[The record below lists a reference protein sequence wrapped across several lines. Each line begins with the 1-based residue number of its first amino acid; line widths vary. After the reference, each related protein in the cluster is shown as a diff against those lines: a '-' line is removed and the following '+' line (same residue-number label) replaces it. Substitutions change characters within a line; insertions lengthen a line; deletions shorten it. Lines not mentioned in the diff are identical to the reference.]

1 MRKIAAV
8 FYSSLVIMATTQQ
21 LTEKYGT
28 KSAVWKH
35 FGLLTDDSGL
45 GIQQDNPVCR
55 ICRVQVRATTG
66 NTSNLLSHL
75 KNKHPMVHKE
85 LRLQM
90 NKEAGEKQSRPTDS
104 RHQPTLSSV
113 ISATQL
119 YERSRKQWAEL
130 TDSITNW
137 IAQDGLPIHVVEK
150 NGFKKMMAAF
160 DKRYEVPSR
169 NYFSRTGIP
178 ALYETT
184 RERVSK
190 EVLSAEYFSATT
202 DMWSSVGMKPY
213 LSFTVHFVDYD

>member
-1 MRKIAAV
+1 
-8 FYSSLVIMATTQQ
+8 
-21 LTEKYGT
+21 
-28 KSAVWKH
+28 
-35 FGLLTDDSGL
+35 
-45 GIQQDNPVCR
+45 
-55 ICRVQVRATTG
+55 
-66 NTSNLLSHL
+66 
-75 KNKHPMVHKE
+75 
-85 LRLQM
+85 M

-119 YERSRKQWAEL
+119 YERSGKRWAEL

-137 IAQDGLPIHVVEK
+137 IVQDGLPIYVVEK

-184 RERVSK
+184 RETVSK

-213 LSFTVHFVDYD
+213 LSFTVHFDLSFTVHFVVCDWKLHSRCLQTAFMPEDHTADNLSAALSDVLDAWQLSSAKQVAITTDNGSNK